1 MRKTCLNKVYDLA
14 KKNENVVFIG
24 SDLSPG
30 LLQEMKNEFPLRYFM
45 EGVSEQHIIGMAA
58 GMALNGFMP
67 FVNTISTF
75 ITRRC
80 FEQIAIDV
88 CLHNLPVRLIG
99 NGGGVVYA
107 PLGPTHLAFDDIALM
122 RSLPNMSIVACSD
135 KDEMSQ
141 LMDASIDWP
150 QPLYIRLGKGGDP
163 IISSPANKFSI
174 GKAILI
180 KECISPDVLL
190 ISTGIMTAKVLKA
203 VEMAERSGVA
213 CEVAHVHTIK
223 PLDTETLF
231 DRISKVRTVIT
242 VEEHSAIGGLGS
254 AIVDA
259 LVERNHVIPQKLVK
273 LALPDI
279 FVENYGSQDE
289 ILKKFGLCP
298 DGIFETIMS
307 QQD

>member
-1 MRKTCLNKVYDLA
+1 
-14 KKNENVVFIG
+14 
-24 SDLSPG
+24 
-30 LLQEMKNEFPLRYFM
+30 
-45 EGVSEQHIIGMAA
+45 
-58 GMALNGFMP
+58 
-67 FVNTISTF
+67 
-75 ITRRC
+75 
-80 FEQIAIDV
+80 
-88 CLHNLPVRLIG
+88 
-99 NGGGVVYA
+99 
-107 PLGPTHLAFDDIALM
+107 
-122 RSLPNMSIVACSD
+122 
-135 KDEMSQ
+135 
-141 LMDASIDWP
+141 
-150 QPLYIRLGKGGDP
+150 
-163 IISSPANKFSI
+163 
-174 GKAILI
+174 
-180 KECISPDVLL
+180 
-190 ISTGIMTAKVLKA
+190 MTAKVLKA